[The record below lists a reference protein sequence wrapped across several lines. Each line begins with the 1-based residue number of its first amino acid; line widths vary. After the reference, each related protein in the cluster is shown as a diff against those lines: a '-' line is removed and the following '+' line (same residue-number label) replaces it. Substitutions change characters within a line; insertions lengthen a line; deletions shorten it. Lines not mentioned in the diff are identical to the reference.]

1 MLSQTRRE
9 ELIKILDSNENEV
22 NIEDLF
28 LYDLSPYYEEKIDE
42 SLFSKQLEFIQEKN
56 RLNHN
61 RRFSFAPEQKR
72 IYDELSEYGRL
83 VISAPTSFGKTM
95 LVKEYIYSKRP
106 NIVVFIVPTN
116 SLADE
121 LIVDFNELYS
131 KLGYVVFDSIHKDG
145 SIPSKSIFIGTQEK
159 YYQIFPLYQSNI
171 DLFVID
177 EAYKLSDMINSS
189 REVLLNRT
197 FIDTLDIAKKVIL
210 LLPLVNDIHGLSSF
224 HVLQSDY
231 APVAK
236 NFKGLSSFNENLL
249 TKIFEDEESNLVYFN
264 SPNDVDTFFLENIGS
279 SSNTKEKS
287 SKWIQRVSTDF
298 HPEWL
303 PILALKKGVGI
314 HYGPMP
320 KFVQKKMIDLFN
332 QNEIKTLLATSSVI
346 EGVNTPTKNIY
357 ITTSQNILGGNNLI
371 KFKNLI
377 GRAGR
382 LGMHKVG
389 NVFYDSDDKEP
400 FEEAN
405 IPYNEINLK
414 FIVSNESEII
424 QINREREFRRIQIM
438 ESSEKDTNKTSQTN
452 EFLEE
457 TILRRVPRSEISD
470 LLNRHGFKI
479 QQLTDFIGYI
489 NNQRVN
495 FFGVLGKLRGSDNHL
510 YSINTILNSDYTTIK
525 SMVDKLKLENK
536 FRTESTTTLVSII
549 IKMIYSVI
557 PYKVI
562 PAINF
567 LIDLD
572 DIYKRFNN
580 QNLITNNIRQEAIT
594 KKGLFINKFLGNAT
608 NSIIMTKLFEYG
620 IPYQRAKEHLP
631 KIAESIPTTYSILDI
646 KKVIMEDEDM
656 TDLKIYFE

>member
-1 MLSQTRRE
+1 MISQTSRE
-9 ELIKILDSNENEV
+9 ELIKVLDKDESEV

-61 RRFSFAPEQKR
+61 SRFSFAPEQKR
-72 IYDELSEYGRL
+72 IYDELSKHERL

-95 LVKEYIYSKRP
+95 LVKEYIYTNQP
-106 NIVVFIVPTN
+106 DVVAFIVPTN

-121 LIVDFNELYS
+121 LIVDFDELYS
-131 KLGYVVFDSIHKDG
+131 ELGYVVFDSMRQG
-145 SIPSKSIFIGTQEK
+145 GTIPPKSIFIGTQEK
-159 YYQIFPLYQSNI
+159 FYQILPYYTINI

-177 EAYKLSDMINSS
+177 EAYKLSDTVKGS

-197 FIDTLDIAKKVIL
+197 FIDTLAIAEKVIL
-210 LLPLVNDIHGLSSF
+210 LLPLVNETKGLNSF
-224 HVLQSDY
+224 HVLKSDY

-236 NFKGLSSFNENLL
+236 NFRGLSRFNDNLL
-249 TKIFEDEESNLVYFN
+249 NKIFEGEESNLVYFN
-264 SPNDVDTFFLENIGS
+264 SPNDVDSFFLENIA
-279 SSNTKEKS
+279 SSNNKENS
-287 SKWIQRVSTDF
+287 NDWIRRASEDF

-303 PILALKKGVGI
+303 PVLALKKGVGI

-320 KFVQKKMIDLFN
+320 KFVQKKVIDLFN

-371 KFKNLI
+371 KFRNLI

-389 NVFYDSDDKEP
+389 NVFYHSKDRDR

-405 IPYNEINLK
+405 LPYQDITLE
-414 FIVSNESEII
+414 FIVNDESEVV
-424 QINREREFRRIQIM
+424 QINREREFRHTRIM
-438 ESSEKDTNKTSQTN
+438 ESLEKNDEETFQTN
-452 EFLEE
+452 EILEPS
-457 TILRRVPRSEISD
+457 ILGRVPRSEITA

-479 QQLTDFIGYI
+479 QQLKDLIEYI
-489 NNQRVN
+489 HNPQVS
-495 FFGVLGKLRGSDNHL
+495 FFGILGKLHSSDTNI
-510 YSINTILNSDYTTIK
+510 YSINEILDPSYTTIQ
-525 SMVDKLKLENK
+525 SMVNQLRIQRFKQNQTSE
-536 FRTESTTTLVSII
+536 LVSIV

-557 PYKVI
+557 PHKVI
-562 PAINF
+562 PAIDF
-567 LIDLD
+567 LIELD
-572 DIYKRFNN
+572 DVYTKYNKISLTTFK
-580 QNLITNNIRQEAIT
+580 IRREAIT

-608 NSIIMTKLFEYG
+608 NATIMTKLFEYG
-620 IPYQRAKEHLP
+620 VPYQRVRQHLP
-631 KIAESIPTTYSILDI
+631 KISENIPATFSILDI
-646 KKVIMEDEDM
+646 KKVIMEDESM
-656 TDLKIYFE
+656 LDLKIYFE